1 VGRAA
6 FPPEISARATSLE
19 DELGRDVDRGAVLA
33 ALLRRFALATEAE
46 LALLAQRICALD
58 TASPPG
64 YAKPQRPVE
73 IHCIAFGAIFESTA
87 SGSEQG
93 SAIAFLQTL
102 STLGGTTFPSSAND
116 PDNGYKW
123 CIGSLS
129 DRQAKLQTAFTK
141 ILDETE
147 SIILVK

>member
-1 VGRAA
+1 MPVRTSPTTTLVHSAA
-6 FPPEISARATSLE
+6 PVTSGTDPATSCE
-19 DELGRDVDRGAVLA
+19 NV
-33 ALLRRFALATEAE
+33 ATK
-46 LALLAQRICALD
+46 ICALD

-64 YAKPQRPVE
+64 YAQPQRPVE

-87 SGSEQG
+87 SGSEQAN
-93 SAIAFLQTL
+93 AISFLQSL
-102 STLGGTTFPSSAND
+102 SNTGGTTFPSSASD

-123 CIGSLS
+123 CIGTLS
-129 DRQAKLQTAFTK
+129 DRQVEAPTAFTK